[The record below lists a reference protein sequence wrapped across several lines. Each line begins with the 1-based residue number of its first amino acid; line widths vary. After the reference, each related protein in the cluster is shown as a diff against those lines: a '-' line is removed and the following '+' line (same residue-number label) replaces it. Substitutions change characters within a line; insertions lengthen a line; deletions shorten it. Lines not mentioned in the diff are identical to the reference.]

1 MSTIANP
8 IQQNETESRL
18 PIEKLIESCKV
29 ELSEDLAPAPLALE
43 IKNGDVFIP
52 LFSKG
57 NFSIIT
63 GPAKSRKTFL
73 TSMLMASAV
82 NGEFSNFFSCPTSGM
97 NILFDTEQSKYK
109 SQQVAKRVCSL
120 SRNSNPENFESY
132 SLRVL
137 EPHLRLEVIE
147 QVLLKTLNL
156 NYVVIDGIIDLAID
170 PITQADQAQTIM
182 SKLMKWTE
190 EFGIHITCVLHY
202 NKNAATL
209 LGHLGSF
216 SHRKADA
223 IIEVLKDKENPGIS
237 VVTPVDCRESEFK
250 PFAFSIDSEGM
261 PYILEGF
268 VVKSNNRSSS
278 KDAPPKKVSLSINDF
293 SPEINQ
299 QILAK
304 AFSMESYQR
313 YSDLWHNVKIAVKQ
327 VANKDIGDSKAKDFL
342 ISYQMQGKIGKEDIK
357 QGKYY
362 LIESET
368 T

>member
-1 MSTIANP
+1 MSTTANP
-8 IQQNETESRL
+8 IQGIETLAIS
-18 PIEKLIESCKV
+18 PIENIIEECKIV
-29 ELSEDLAPAPLALE
+29 LNEDLAPAPLALE
-43 IKNGDVFIP
+43 IKNGEVFIP

-82 NGEFSNFFSCPTSGM
+82 NGDFSNFFSCPTNGM

-109 SQQVAKRVCSL
+109 TQQVAKRVCSL
-120 SRNSNPENFESY
+120 SRNPNPENFLSY

-137 EPHLRLEVIE
+137 EPHIRLEVIE
-147 QVLLKTLNL
+147 HILQNTPNL

-170 PITQADQAQTIM
+170 PITQADQAQSIM

-190 EFGIHITCVLHY
+190 QFGIHITCVLHY

-223 IIEVLKDKENPGIS
+223 IIEVLKDKENSAIS
-237 VVTPVDCRESEFK
+237 IVTPVDCRENEFN
-250 PFAFSIDSEGM
+250 PFAFSVDSEGL
-261 PYILEGF
+261 PYILEEY
-268 VVKSNNRSSS
+268 VIKSNNR
-278 KDAPPKKVSLSINDF
+278 ANGREETPKRISLSINDF
-293 SPEINQ
+293 STEINQ
-299 QILAK
+299 KILAK
-304 AFSMESYQR
+304 AFSMESLQR
-313 YSDLWHNVKIAVKQ
+313 YSDLWHNIKISVKQ

-342 ISYQMQGKIGKEDIK
+342 VSYQMQGKIGKEDIK
-357 QGKYY
+357 HGKYH
-362 LIESET
+362 LIES
-368 T
+368 